1 VDEMFKAIRK
11 IIKNEKG
18 ASLVEAIIALGLLGL
33 IATAFTMA
41 IFVSTKSI
49 MIADERTNAE
59 SLARAQMEYV
69 KQQVYIYNDTE
80 WEYDPLNLVG
90 TQYSE
95 GTPYS
100 IWSVDSSDSIVEGVV
115 AVPWDSQSDVYAT
128 PDVGLQKITIKIFHG
143 DDNEVLT
150 LEGYKVDEGVY

>member
-1 VDEMFKAIRK
+1 MFKAIRK

-41 IFVSTKSI
+41 IFISTKSI

-59 SLARAQMEYV
+59 SLARTQMEYV
-69 KQQVYIYNDTE
+69 KQQEYIDNDIE
-80 WEYDPLNLVG
+80 AEYLEINLVG
-90 TQYSE
+90 SSYSE

-100 IWSVDSSDSIVEGVV
+100 IWSVDRSGDIVEEVV
-115 AVPWDSQSDVYAT
+115 AVPWDSQSDMWT
-128 PDVGLQKITIKIFHG
+128 TT
-143 DDNEVLT
+143 E
-150 LEGYKVDEGVY
+150 DEGVY

>member
-1 VDEMFKAIRK
+1 
-11 IIKNEKG
+11 
-18 ASLVEAIIALGLLGL
+18 
-33 IATAFTMA
+33 
-41 IFVSTKSI
+41 

>member
-1 VDEMFKAIRK
+1 MLKVVRK
-11 IIKNEKG
+11 IIKNERG
-18 ASLVEAIIALGLLGL
+18 ASLIEAIIALGLLGL

-41 IFVSTKSI
+41 IFISTKSI

-59 SLARAQMEYV
+59 SLARAQMEIV
-69 KQQVYIYNDTE
+69 KQQEYIYDNNGA
-80 WEYDPLNLVG
+80 EYIEIDLDG

-100 IWSVDSSDSIVEGVV
+100 IGSIDKLGGIAEEIVG
-115 AVPWDSQSDVYAT
+115 VPWNSEDDEAALT
-128 PDVGLQKITIKIFHG
+128 DVGLQKITLKIFHG
-143 DDNEVLT
+143 ENNEVLT

>member
-1 VDEMFKAIRK
+1 MFKAIRK

-69 KQQVYIYNDTE
+69 KQQP
-80 WEYDPLNLVG
+80 YD
-90 TQYSE
+90 
-95 GTPYS
+95 
-100 IWSVDSSDSIVEGVV
+100 DSGSYLEIIPADPSAYEIIF
-115 AVPWDSQSDVYAT
+115 VPPIEIAD
-128 PDVGLQKITIKIFHG
+128 GLQRITVSIKHPG
-143 DDNEVLT
+143 EVETILT